1 MDKFSQDLAAE
12 VRSLGVT
19 IQTVHPGFVLTK
31 LAKLK
36 RTSLF
41 VPEVNAYVVATLRTL
56 GLESRT
62 AGFWVHK
69 IQVNRNLKLYFST
82 RLTSHLNATINMLM
96 FFQLYLSDFIT
107 FFVPRRWVE
116 NLVMKTLK
124 RTHGGTQKS
133 KPEERGKK
141 AN

>member
-19 IQTVHPGFVLTK
+19 IQTVHPGFVHTK

-36 RTSLF
+36 RTSFF

-69 IQVNRNLKLYFST
+69 VQVICIGISYIIFY
-82 RLTSHLNATINMLM
+82 
-96 FFQLYLSDFIT
+96 QPDFT
-107 FFVPRRWVE
+107 
-116 NLVMKTLK
+116 
-124 RTHGGTQKS
+124 
-133 KPEERGKK
+133 
-141 AN
+141 

>member
-19 IQTVHPGFVLTK
+19 IQTVHPGFVHTK

-36 RTSLF
+36 RTSFF

-69 IQVNRNLKLYFST
+69 VQVICLGISYILYF
-82 RLTSHLNATINMLM
+82 TSPFLHN
-96 FFQLYLSDFIT
+96 Y
-107 FFVPRRWVE
+107 
-116 NLVMKTLK
+116 K
-124 RTHGGTQKS
+124 
-133 KPEERGKK
+133 
-141 AN
+141 